1 MVRLPS
7 ESMSNL
13 AKMALSWLSCSTCNE
28 GISITTMTQILNV
41 HKMRKGMGGGGG
53 GGRGRGGGGG
63 GGGGVVVVVWF
74 VLFFFGEMVVGVLG
88 GE

>member
-13 AKMALSWLSCSTCNE
+13 AKMALSWLSCSTCNA

-41 HKMRKGMGGGGG
+41 HKMRKGMGGD
-53 GGRGRGGGGG
+53 GGRGRGRGG

-74 VLFFFGEMVVGVLG
+74 VLFWINGGWCFGW
-88 GE
+88 